1 MFLVLAILMTLKYL
15 KSVST
20 NILWILFFEVLT
32 ALQQQTTLNFIWPFF
47 LDPSRGKPFYFG
59 TTRLFCM
66 AKGKR
71 GSSPS
76 RPTWAL
82 KHRWIEYNGHF
93 FERLKNG
100 GDIFSSD
107 APKDSNKCSSSRE
120 SRPAGYSSL
129 SIDCM
134 KRCTTKYRQRYGGY
148 RLLSNNCHHFANRF
162 SDILCSSSTCPSWCA
177 WIEMILSSIIKCY
190 FLLSLFIHLFYY
202 AWLYNGIQKIIRS
215 CKIANETTLSP
226 LNIWQQKLATL

>member
-1 MFLVLAILMTLKYL
+1 MKVTFVLTFLVLLVL
-15 KSVST
+15 VT
-20 NILWILFFEVLT
+20 NSFGWLWRRRNRCGTWFRHRPCT
-32 ALQQQTTLNFIWPFF
+32 ASKCS
-47 LDPSRGKPFYFG
+47 DPSRGKPFYFG

-82 KHRWIEYNGHF
+82 KHRWIEYNGHY

-100 GDIFSSD
+100 GDIFSSN
-107 APKDSNKCSSSRE
+107 APKDSNKCSSRRE

-129 SIDCM
+129 SIDCL
-134 KRCTTKYRQRYGGY
+134 KRCTNKYRQRYGSY

-162 SDILCSSSTCPSWCA
+162 SDILCSRTTCPSWC
-177 WIEMILSSIIKCY
+177 S
-190 FLLSLFIHLFYY
+190 
-202 AWLYNGIQKIIRS
+202 
-215 CKIANETTLSP
+215 
-226 LNIWQQKLATL
+226 

>member
-1 MFLVLAILMTLKYL
+1 MFQLMIRTNCTIIYFY
-15 KSVST
+15 SN
-20 NILWILFFEVLT
+20 NILRSIHITFNCFTT
-32 ALQQQTTLNFIWPFF
+32 AKHIRCYFF

-100 GDIFSSD
+100 GDIFSSN

-134 KRCTTKYRQRYGGY
+134 KRCTNKYRQRYGGY

-177 WIEMILSSIIKCY
+177 WIEIILV
-190 FLLSLFIHLFYY
+190 YY
-202 AWLYNGIQKIIRS
+202 H
-215 CKIANETTLSP
+215 
-226 LNIWQQKLATL
+226 

>member
-1 MFLVLAILMTLKYL
+1 MKVTFLLTFLVLVVL
-15 KSVST
+15 VT
-20 NILWILFFEVLT
+20 NSFGWLWRRSRRNRCGTWLRHRPCT
-32 ALQQQTTLNFIWPFF
+32 ASKCS
-47 LDPSRGKPFYFG
+47 DPSRGKPFYFG

-107 APKDSNKCSSSRE
+107 APKDSNKCSSRRE

-134 KRCTTKYRQRYGGY
+134 KRCTNKYRQRYGSY

-177 WIEMILSSIIKCY
+177 
-190 FLLSLFIHLFYY
+190 
-202 AWLYNGIQKIIRS
+202 
-215 CKIANETTLSP
+215 
-226 LNIWQQKLATL
+226 